1 MKKKPKSRS
10 SKIDFISNRLN
21 KYSIRKFTVG
31 TASILVGATLLFGLG
46 DEAKADELSNENAAQ
61 AQSKNSLI
69 DEDSNQKDMDNS
81 SETVNES
88 STEDRI
94 SEVTSTGD
102 NSTEVDTT
110 KDITT
115 KEINQEVSQEAPEI
129 ETTKEASTEV
139 KAQEV
144 ETTEEANT
152 EEKAPETKTTE
163 EASTEVK
170 TPEIKTTEEA
180 SAIDKSSE
188 TPVTD
193 DVNTEKKASETL
205 DTKAQ
210 PTEVDRTQ
218 VVDAI
223 AKDLY
228 SKSEV
233 TKKEKDELEKVLPKD
248 ISNLSNKEIK
258 KIALSEKLKET
269 ASKRNAQPRATFR
282 SATALRAASPKDEES
297 LNIASNELNNSSAL
311 IDNSKVIEADAIKN
325 GYINSQTD
333 ATNAANTLSGRAWI
347 VDKGTPATMSN
358 GLTPVPEGTKVY
370 LQWID
375 KDGAVSPTYM
385 ARTTNQLSTSDGS
398 QVGPGAYAFDLR
410 EGWTDAA
417 GNVHKYS
424 SINKQLYRLWIED
437 FEIDNGITATMIRQA
452 GGFYP
457 GSYVD
462 SVTHSNIGQFPLVG
476 TNMQR
481 TGIFMGVK
489 YNNDYMTKDKSK
501 WIHDE
506 KGPIGSPWVDLN
518 AKNSVSGQVW
528 FETGDGDYAN
538 SATGPNNNIKD
549 PEAAGYTVV
558 MSSLTPEGAQQ
569 YKAQIEGLHENEKVA
584 AVKQLLEQNPDYI
597 SATVYGETDEQ
608 GRYTL
613 RFPEG
618 SLNTDYIFGYIMDPE
633 GNFVNAY
640 SSYTSPQFRAPNS
653 NLSWTPQAAP
663 AQNYVA
669 SPMWYNV
676 HFALV
681 PSNDIN
687 LDVLEYNNTDKPAIP
702 GDKVKIDLIGANLSP
717 LPTRVE
723 WRDKNGK
730 VVQKT
735 DDIKTLAD
743 GEQQGTFIVPDS
755 AVDGDIYTAYL
766 VVGENDVAADSFIVK
781 VTDSRQYEPTT
792 NGVTKEY
799 GTPTTSNDVTGA
811 VTIPDYP
818 ADKEQPTIT
827 VDDETQL
834 PDGNTPGMTEV
845 DVTVTYPDG
854 TKDHI
859 KVPVTVGK
867 QADNDAYEPRTDGVK
882 KDHGTPITSD
892 DVTGAVTIPNYPA
905 DKEQPM
911 ITIDDES
918 QLPDGNTPGTTEV
931 DVTVTYPD
939 GTKDHIKVPVTV
951 GKQADND
958 AYNPTTNGVTKEYGT
973 PTTSNDVTGAVTIPN
988 YPADKG
994 QPTITVDDESQL
1006 PDGNTPGT
1014 TEVDVTVTYPDGTK
1028 DHIKVPVTVG
1038 KQADNDAYEPR
1049 TDGVKKDHGTP
1060 ITSDDVTGAVT
1071 IPNYPA
1077 DKEQP
1082 MITIDDESQL
1092 PDGNTPGT
1100 TEVDVTVTYPDGTKD
1115 HIKVPVTVGKQ
1126 ADNDAYNPTTNGVT
1140 KEYGTPTTSN
1150 DVTGAV
1156 TIPNYPADKGQPTI
1170 TVDDESQLPDGNTPG
1185 TTEVDVTV
1193 TYPDGTKDH
1202 IKVPVTVGKQADN
1215 DAYEPRTDGVKKD
1228 HGTPI
1233 TSDDVTGAVTIPNY
1247 PADKEQPMI
1256 TIDDESQLPDG
1267 NTPGTTEVDVTVT
1280 YPDGTKDHIK
1290 VPVTVG
1296 KQADNDAYNPT
1307 TNGVTKEYGTPT
1319 TSNDVT
1325 GAVTIP
1331 NYPADKGQPT
1341 ITVDDESQL
1350 PDGNTPGTTEV
1361 DVTVTYPDGTKDHI
1375 KVPVTVGKQADN
1387 DAYEPRTDGVKKD
1400 HGTPITSDDVT
1411 GAVTIPNYPADK
1423 EQPMITI
1430 DDESQL
1436 PDGNTPG
1443 TTEVDVTVTYP
1454 DGTKDHI
1461 KVPVTVGKQ
1470 ADNDAY
1476 NPTTN
1481 GVTKEYGTPTTSND
1495 VTGAVTIPNY
1505 PADKGQPTITVD
1517 DESQLPDGNTPGT
1530 TEVDVTVTYPDGTKD
1545 HIKVPVTVGKQ
1556 ADNDAYE
1563 PRTDGVKKDHGTPIT
1578 SDDVTGA
1585 VTIPNYPADKEQP
1598 MITIDDES
1606 QLPDGNTPGT
1616 TEVDVTVTYP
1626 DGTKDHIKVPV
1637 TVGKEADNDAY
1648 EPKTDGVKKDHGTP
1662 TTSNDVTGAV
1672 TIPNYPADKEQ
1683 PMITI
1688 DDESQLP
1695 DGNTPGTTEVDV
1707 TVTYPDGTK
1716 DHIKVPVTVG
1726 KQADN
1731 DAYEPKTDGVKK
1743 DHGTPITSDDVTGA
1757 VTIPNYP
1764 ADKEQPMITV
1774 DDESQLPDGNT
1785 PGTKDIDVTVTYP
1798 DGTKDHIKVPVTVGK
1813 EADNDAYEPK
1823 TDGVKKDH
1831 GTPIT
1836 SDDVTGAVTIP
1847 NYPADK
1853 EQPMITVDDESQL
1866 PDGNTPGTKDIDV
1879 TVTYPDGTKDHI
1891 KVPVTVGKQ
1900 ADNDAYEPRTD
1911 GVKKDHGT
1919 PITSDDVTG
1928 AVTIPNYPAD
1938 KEQPMITIDDE
1949 SQLPYGN
1956 TPGTKDIDVTVT
1968 YPDGTKDH
1976 IKVPVTVGDVIDLP
1990 APSINPIDDD
2000 DTAITGSNGTPGNTI
2015 VITFPDGTTSVTK
2028 VDGNGNWSVEIPN
2041 NVDLAKGDV
2050 VTGIEKDNNGNESEI
2065 SVVIVVD
2072 TDSDSDSNSIVH
2084 PDSDTGI
2091 PENTSDNN
2099 SGKENAKAIS
2109 MKDHNESNNEKAL
2122 PDTGEQAATNTTL
2135 FGGLIAGIGSLFLF
2149 GRRRKDNKESN

>member
-152 EEKAPETKTTE
+152 EEKAPETKTTEEASTEVKTPEIKTTE

-811 VTIPDYP
+811 VTIP
-818 ADKEQPTIT
+818 
-827 VDDETQL
+827 
-834 PDGNTPGMTEV
+834 
-845 DVTVTYPDG
+845 
-854 TKDHI
+854 
-859 KVPVTVGK
+859 
-867 QADNDAYEPRTDGVK
+867 
-882 KDHGTPITSD
+882 
-892 DVTGAVTIPNYPA
+892 
-905 DKEQPM
+905 
-911 ITIDDES
+911 
-918 QLPDGNTPGTTEV
+918 
-931 DVTVTYPD
+931 
-939 GTKDHIKVPVTV
+939 
-951 GKQADND
+951 
-958 AYNPTTNGVTKEYGT
+958 
-973 PTTSNDVTGAVTIPN
+973 
-988 YPADKG
+988 
-994 QPTITVDDESQL
+994 
-1006 PDGNTPGT
+1006 
-1014 TEVDVTVTYPDGTK
+1014 
-1028 DHIKVPVTVG
+1028 
-1038 KQADNDAYEPR
+1038 
-1049 TDGVKKDHGTP
+1049 
-1060 ITSDDVTGAVT
+1060 
-1071 IPNYPA
+1071 
-1077 DKEQP
+1077 
-1082 MITIDDESQL
+1082 
-1092 PDGNTPGT
+1092 
-1100 TEVDVTVTYPDGTKD
+1100 
-1115 HIKVPVTVGKQ
+1115 
-1126 ADNDAYNPTTNGVT
+1126 
-1140 KEYGTPTTSN
+1140 
-1150 DVTGAV
+1150 
-1156 TIPNYPADKGQPTI
+1156 
-1170 TVDDESQLPDGNTPG
+1170 
-1185 TTEVDVTV
+1185 
-1193 TYPDGTKDH
+1193 
-1202 IKVPVTVGKQADN
+1202 
-1215 DAYEPRTDGVKKD
+1215 
-1228 HGTPI
+1228 
-1233 TSDDVTGAVTIPNY
+1233 
-1247 PADKEQPMI
+1247 
-1256 TIDDESQLPDG
+1256 
-1267 NTPGTTEVDVTVT
+1267 
-1280 YPDGTKDHIK
+1280 
-1290 VPVTVG
+1290 
-1296 KQADNDAYNPT
+1296 
-1307 TNGVTKEYGTPT
+1307 
-1319 TSNDVT
+1319 
-1325 GAVTIP
+1325 
-1331 NYPADKGQPT
+1331 
-1341 ITVDDESQL
+1341 
-1350 PDGNTPGTTEV
+1350 
-1361 DVTVTYPDGTKDHI
+1361 
-1375 KVPVTVGKQADN
+1375 
-1387 DAYEPRTDGVKKD
+1387 
-1400 HGTPITSDDVT
+1400 
-1411 GAVTIPNYPADK
+1411 
-1423 EQPMITI
+1423 
-1430 DDESQL
+1430 
-1436 PDGNTPG
+1436 
-1443 TTEVDVTVTYP
+1443 
-1454 DGTKDHI
+1454 
-1461 KVPVTVGKQ
+1461 
-1470 ADNDAY
+1470 
-1476 NPTTN
+1476 
-1481 GVTKEYGTPTTSND
+1481 
-1495 VTGAVTIPNY
+1495 
-1505 PADKGQPTITVD
+1505 
-1517 DESQLPDGNTPGT
+1517 
-1530 TEVDVTVTYPDGTKD
+1530 
-1545 HIKVPVTVGKQ
+1545 
-1556 ADNDAYE
+1556 
-1563 PRTDGVKKDHGTPIT
+1563 
-1578 SDDVTGA
+1578 
-1585 VTIPNYPADKEQP
+1585 
-1598 MITIDDES
+1598 
-1606 QLPDGNTPGT
+1606 
-1616 TEVDVTVTYP
+1616 
-1626 DGTKDHIKVPV
+1626 
-1637 TVGKEADNDAY
+1637 
-1648 EPKTDGVKKDHGTP
+1648 
-1662 TTSNDVTGAV
+1662 
-1672 TIPNYPADKEQ
+1672 
-1683 PMITI
+1683 
-1688 DDESQLP
+1688 
-1695 DGNTPGTTEVDV
+1695 
-1707 TVTYPDGTK
+1707 
-1716 DHIKVPVTVG
+1716 
-1726 KQADN
+1726 
-1731 DAYEPKTDGVKK
+1731 
-1743 DHGTPITSDDVTGA
+1743 
-1757 VTIPNYP
+1757 
-1764 ADKEQPMITV
+1764 
-1774 DDESQLPDGNT
+1774 
-1785 PGTKDIDVTVTYP
+1785 
-1798 DGTKDHIKVPVTVGK
+1798 
-1813 EADNDAYEPK
+1813 
-1823 TDGVKKDH
+1823 
-1831 GTPIT
+1831 
-1836 SDDVTGAVTIP
+1836 

-1949 SQLPYGN
+1949 SQLPDGN